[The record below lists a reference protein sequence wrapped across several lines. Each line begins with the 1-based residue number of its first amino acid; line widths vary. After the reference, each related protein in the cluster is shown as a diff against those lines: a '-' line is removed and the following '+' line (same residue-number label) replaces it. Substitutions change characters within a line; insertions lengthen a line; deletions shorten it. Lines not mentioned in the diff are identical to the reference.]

1 MVLAEKHTP
10 DLVIIKLNISIK
22 TVDIHKNNLKN
33 KLDIH
38 TIAGLTKFA
47 LNEGLTSPFL

>member
-1 MVLAEKHTP
+1 MR
-10 DLVIIKLNISIK
+10 
-22 TVDIHKNNLKN
+22 

-47 LNEGLTSPFL
+47 VAHGLIATLVPALT